1 MDMFISISDL
11 PDKGSLIHHYDNPYM
26 PKSVNNPYYIV
37 EIHEPDREILNR
49 IRQLLP
55 LIEKQF
61 GKSDEYLLEAT
72 STGFKFKKRISHAL
86 YNQDSWDSW
95 NDFSKSLYNEI
106 AKAVGLQVD
115 N

>member
-1 MDMFISISDL
+1 MDMFISISDV
-11 PDKGSLIHHYDNPYM
+11 PDKRNLTHHYDNPYM

-37 EIHEPDREILNR
+37 EIHEPDRDILNK

-61 GKSDEYLLEAT
+61 GKSDQYLLEAT
-72 STGFKFKKRISHAL
+72 STGFKLKKRMSHGT
-86 YNQDSWDSW
+86 YTRDSWDRW
-95 NDFSKSLYNEI
+95 NDFSNSLYNEI
-106 AKAVGLQVD
+106 AKAVGLQLD